1 MGSHPRM
8 GSHLRMGSHHSQG
21 NGRLIDLQLFGG
33 EKTEPATPR
42 KREES
47 RKKGQVA
54 KSGEV
59 GTAALVLAGF
69 VILRIF
75 GPMIFWRA
83 GDIITHVLSNMQS
96 YDGTPSATYSMFIEL
111 LWEMVLLLIPIMG
124 GLFLIAF
131 VSQAIQV
138 GLRVTLESVQPKFS
152 RVNPLEGVKRI
163 FSKRALVEFAKS
175 LLKIS
180 VVGFLAYREIRASLD
195 WLPGLIQMD
204 ILHGLVLVTESI
216 FRTAAMIGGA
226 LFVVAVLDYLYQRW
240 EFEQSIKM
248 SKQEI
253 KDEYKQA
260 EGDPQIRSKIRQR
273 QRQMASQRMMA
284 DVPKADVVITN
295 PTHYAVA
302 LRYQMGEMH
311 APRVVAKGVGSVALR
326 IRDVAEEN
334 RITLVENP
342 PLARGLYNSTEIG
355 QEIPADLYPAVA
367 EVLAYVYRLRQ
378 KRKTR

>member
-1 MGSHPRM
+1 MTAI
-8 GSHLRMGSHHSQG
+8 
-21 NGRLIDLQLFGG
+21 NLQLFAG
-33 EKTEPATPR
+33 EKTESATPR

-69 VILRIF
+69 LALRVF
-75 GPMIFWRA
+75 GPGMFW
-83 GDIITHVLSNMQS
+83 GTGQLLTHFLGTMAEF
-96 YDGTPSATYSMFIEL
+96 DGSLDMVYAMFLVI
-111 LWEMVLLLIPIMG
+111 VRDVALLLLPLLG
-124 GLFLIAF
+124 AVFLVALI
-131 VSQAIQV
+131 SQAIQV

-152 RVNPLEGVKRI
+152 RVNPLEGFKRI
-163 FSKRALVEFAKS
+163 FSKRALVEFGKS
-175 LLKIS
+175 LIKIFI
-180 VVGFLAYREIRASLD
+180 VGYLAFLQVRSSLN

-204 ILHGLVLVTESI
+204 IQHGMILIGQSIVTLATI
-216 FRTAAMIGGA
+216 IGGA

-248 SKQEI
+248 SKQEV
-253 KDEYKQA
+253 KDEYKQS

-284 DVPKADVVITN
+284 DVPSADVVITN

-302 LRYQMGEMH
+302 IRYEMGAMS
-311 APRVVAKGVGSVALR
+311 APVVVAKGVGSIALK
-326 IRDVAEEN
+326 IREAAEEH

-342 PLARGLYNSTEIG
+342 PLARGLFKGTEVG

-367 EVLAYVYRLRQ
+367 EVLAFVYRLRK
-378 KRKTR
+378 KRTSYR